1 MRGFLIVVFALGGV
15 VVGQDLVQGRTLRV
29 GTGSLSGV
37 YFPVGEAAAGIIGD
51 ADPTL
56 QITVVATD
64 GSVHNVEAIREGEF
78 ARSDSLDLALA
89 QSDVVY
95 QAYQGQEVFEGRAIA
110 GLRSLMGLHP
120 EPVHLLCNAAAGVT
134 SFREIA
140 GKRVSIGHPGSGNL
154 HTVRVMLEAFGMSEA
169 DFSPAL
175 LDPARAYD
183 SLRAGQL
190 DCLFSTVGIG
200 STAIRELAGSG
211 DVVLVELAEPELDAL
226 IRAKPYYA
234 YATLP
239 AGSYPGQTEEL
250 SLFGVKA
257 LLVASTELTE
267 PTAYTIVQAILA
279 NLDRFLSSHPALA
292 GLSREDLL
300 EGLGAPL
307 HPGAARAY
315 REAGLLE

>member
-29 GTGSLSGV
+29 GTGSVSGV
-37 YFPVGEAAAGIIGD
+37 YFPVGEIAAKVIGD

-56 QITVVATD
+56 QITVMATD
-64 GSVHNVEAIREGEF
+64 GSVHNLEAIREGEL

-95 QAYQGQEVFEGRAIA
+95 RAYQGQEVFEGRAMV

-120 EPVHLLCNAAAGVT
+120 EPAHLLCSSEAGVT

-140 GKRVSIGHPGSGNL
+140 GKRVSIGQPGSGVL
-154 HTVRVMLEAFGMSEA
+154 HTARVMLEAFGMSEA
-169 DFSPAL
+169 DFSPSL
-175 LDPARAYD
+175 LDVDRASD
-183 SLRAGQL
+183 LLRAGQI
-190 DCLFSTVGIG
+190 DCLFYLVGIG
-200 STAIRELAGSG
+200 STAIRELTSSG

-257 LLVASTELTE
+257 LLVASTELPE

-292 GLSREDLL
+292 GLSGEDLL

>member
-15 VVGQDLVQGRTLRV
+15 VVGQDLMQGRTLRV
-29 GTGSLSGV
+29 GTGSVSGV
-37 YFPVGEAAAGIIGD
+37 YFPVGEIAAKVIGD

-56 QITVVATD
+56 QITVMATD
-64 GSVHNVEAIREGEF
+64 GSVHNVEAIREG
-78 ARSDSLDLALA
+78 DLALA
-89 QSDVVY
+89 LVQSDVVY
-95 QAYQGQEVFEGRAIA
+95 RAYQGQEVFEGRAMV

-120 EPVHLLCNAAAGVT
+120 EPAHLLCSSEAGVT

-140 GKRVSIGHPGSGNL
+140 GKRVSIGQPGSGVL
-154 HTVRVMLEAFGMSEA
+154 HTARVMLEAFDMSEA
-169 DFSPAL
+169 DFSPSL
-175 LDPARAYD
+175 LGVDRASD
-183 SLRAGQL
+183 LLRAGQI
-190 DCLFSTVGIG
+190 DCLFYLVGIG
-200 STAIRELAGSG
+200 STAIRELTSSG
-211 DVVLVELAEPELDAL
+211 NVVLVELAEPELDAL

-239 AGSYPGQTEEL
+239 AGSYPGQAEEL

-257 LLVASTELTE
+257 LLVASTELPE

-279 NLDRFLSSHPALA
+279 NLNRFLSSHPALA